1 MFVRTVYDDDLA
13 HAAYLIGCQ
22 RTGEAIVIDPARDV
36 DVYLELARAHDLR
49 LVAAA
54 ETHIHADFLSGAR
67 ELHARHGAHVYLSN
81 EGGPDWQYAWASG
94 EQRTTLLGDG
104 DEFRIGEIR
113 FRAVHTP
120 GHTPEHMS
128 YEVYDRGC
136 DEPIAVLSG
145 DFVFVGDLGRPD
157 LLETAAGIA
166 GAKDAAARDLYRS
179 TKKLQSLPE
188 FTQVWPAHGSGSACG
203 KALGAVPQSTI
214 GYEQRHNPSLAAAAD
229 EEGFVA
235 SILSGQ
241 PSPPLYF
248 ARMKTDNRDG
258 PPLLG
263 ALPRPAA
270 RPAADLLALPADT
283 VVLDSRPWNEFRD
296 GHVPGAIWA
305 PMDVMYAMVA
315 GSYIEPDQAIA
326 LVCDPSQVERATRVL
341 VRIGLDRVESFTAPA
356 EIAPLGDRLVTSAEI
371 DAAHLPARLGEV
383 FMLDCRNPDEFD
395 AGTLPNT
402 VNIPY
407 TRLAARLDELPTDR
421 DIVVHCQTAVRSA
434 AATSYLQRAGL
445 RGVNFVGGYVAWR
458 AAQRAET
465 AGA

>member
-1 MFVRTVYDDDLA
+1 MLVRTVYDDDLA

-36 DVYLELARAHDLR
+36 DLYLDLARAHDLR

-67 ELHARHGAHVYLSN
+67 ELHARHGAHAYLSN
-81 EGGPDWQYAWASG
+81 EGGPDWQYAWAEG
-94 EQRTTLLGDG
+94 LANLTRLANG
-104 DEFRIGEIR
+104 DEFRVGEIR

-214 GYEQRHNPSLAAAAD
+214 GYEKRHNPSLAAASD

-270 RPAADLLALPADT
+270 RPAGELLDLPRDT
-283 VVLDSRPWNEFRD
+283 IVLDSRPWAEFRD
-296 GHVPGAIWA
+296 GHVPGSIWA
-305 PMDVMYAMVA
+305 PLDVMYAMVA
-315 GSYIEPDQAIA
+315 GSYVEPAQTIA
-326 LVCDPSQVERATRVL
+326 LVCDPAQVERATRVL
-341 VRIGLDRVESFTAPA
+341 VRIGLDRVESCTDPV
-356 EIAPLGDRLVTSAEI
+356 EIPSLGARLATTPEI
-371 DAAHLPARLGEV
+371 DATQLPARLGEV

-395 AGTLPNT
+395 AGTMPNT

-407 TRLAARLDELPTDR
+407 TRLAAHLDELPRDT

-434 AATSYLQRAGL
+434 AATSYLRRAGL
-445 RGVNFVGGYVAWR
+445 RGVNFAGGYVAWLD
-458 AAQRAET
+458 AQDAET
-465 AGA
+465 AQA

>member
-1 MFVRTVYDDDLA
+1 MLVRTVYDDDLA

-22 RTGEAIVIDPARDV
+22 RTGEAIVVDPSRDV
-36 DVYLELARAHDLR
+36 DTYLNLASQHDLR
-49 LVAAA
+49 LVAAG
-54 ETHIHADFLSGAR
+54 ETHIHADFLSGVR
-67 ELHARHGAHVYLSN
+67 ELNHRCGAHAYLSA
-81 EGGPDWQYAWASG
+81 EGGPDWQYAWADG
-94 EQRTTLLGDG
+94 AQNVTMLRDG
-104 DEFRIGEIR
+104 DEFRVGEIL

-120 GHTPEHMS
+120 GHTPEHLS

-157 LLETAAGIA
+157 LLETAAGVA
-166 GAKDAAARDLYRS
+166 GAKEAAARDLYRS
-179 TKKLQSLPE
+179 TKKLQTLPE

-214 GYEQRHNPSLAAAAD
+214 GYEQRHNLSLAAAAD

-248 ARMKTDNRDG
+248 ARMKYDNRDG

-263 ALPRPAA
+263 DLPRASERSAA
-270 RPAADLLALPADT
+270 ELLKQADDV
-283 VVLDSRPWNEFRD
+283 VVLDSRTWEEFRD
-296 GHVPGAIWA
+296 GHIPGSIWA

-315 GSYIEPDQAIA
+315 GSYIEPDQRIA
-326 LVCDPSQVERATRVL
+326 LVCEPEQAERLTRVL
-341 VRIGLDRVESFTAPA
+341 VRIGLDRVESFTRPE
-356 EIAPLGDRLVTSAEI
+356 EIATLGHRLVTSEEI
-371 DAAHLPARLGEV
+371 DARALPSRLGEV
-383 FMLDCRNPDEFD
+383 FMLDCRNPDEFE
-395 AGTLPNT
+395 AGSLPNT

-407 TRLAARLDELPTDR
+407 TRLADHLDELPRDT
-421 DIVVHCQTAVRSA
+421 DIVIHCLTAVRSA

-445 RGVNFVGGYVAWR
+445 RPVNFAGGYEAWR
-458 AAQRAET
+458 ASQQAET